1 MEFFIILHLGKQI
14 TLFIVAHRK
23 KYINKESFCSAVSQW
38 ERDCAS
44 VCGIEED
51 GKGLFA
57 ECFLSNLKRR
67 IN

>member
-44 VCGIEED
+44 VCGW
-51 GKGLFA
+51 
-57 ECFLSNLKRR
+57 KRMGR
-67 IN
+67 VCLRNAFCPI